1 MESSITQLKSY
12 LPIFYTRRNLF
23 IVLAVTVALCI
34 VAGSFSMQKKYEAKS
49 SVFIE
54 KNVIDSLMKGL
65 TISPSMNDRIR
76 VLRYQM
82 LSRDMVLRV
91 LKKLGADAKV
101 SSAEELEQLV
111 RACQTKTIINIKGN
125 DLFFVSIVH
134 TDPVFA
140 KAYINTLVTTYVEEN
155 ISEKREE
162 SYGANRFLTEQL
174 AIYKQKLDA
183 SEDEIFRYRQKA
195 GIFSNVSEASLM
207 EEIKAGEG
215 ELKKLRSK
223 KNELAASLNT
233 IREQLKMMQSM
244 AARRGL
250 SDFDSNAFGG
260 DPRVEAVQA
269 RIDEMLLVYN
279 EEYPT
284 IVKLREQLAE
294 LEKRQESQPEQN
306 PLPTFDFN
314 PLEDPIFVD
323 LKMRMNSS
331 QSEINAVIAREQEL
345 STTIE
350 SNKTLL
356 QNFPQ
361 DKKVLADM
369 ERERS
374 RFQDVYQK
382 LLDRVGIS
390 EVSKQMEVAD
400 KSTTFRIVDP
410 AILPTQPVGT
420 KRIVVMMMG
429 LLAGI
434 GAGIGGVLL
443 REMLDDSIKSPN
455 LIKDLGVTVLAEIP
469 QMYSEGDSQVQRKW
483 DRLVY
488 AYGSL
493 CLAFISL
500 LIVHDLLH
508 LGLIDRFI

>member
-1 MESSITQLKSY
+1 MDSSITQLKSY
-12 LPIFYTRRNLF
+12 LPLFYARRNIF
-23 IVLAVTVALCI
+23 IVLAVTVAALI
-34 VAGSFSMQKKYEAKS
+34 VAGSFFMQKKYEAKS

-65 TISPSMNDRIR
+65 TVTPSMNDRIR
-76 VLRYQM
+76 VLRYHM

-101 SSAEELEQLV
+101 DSPEALELMVQS
-111 RACQTKTIINIKGN
+111 CQIKTSINVKGN

-134 TDPVFA
+134 KDPAFA
-140 KAYINTLVTTYVEEN
+140 KDYINTLVTTYVEEN
-155 ISEKREE
+155 ISDKREE
-162 SYGANRFLTEQL
+162 SYGANRFLSEQL
-174 AIYKQKLDA
+174 AVYKDKLDA
-183 SEDEIFRYRQKA
+183 SEDAIFRYRQKA

-207 EEIKAGEG
+207 EEIKNGEE
-215 ELKKLRSK
+215 ELKEVKGR
-223 KNELAASLNT
+223 KNELRASLNT
-233 IREQLKMMQSM
+233 IREQLKMMKNM
-244 AARRGL
+244 AAGGGAAG
-250 SDFDSNAFGG
+250 FDANAFGG
-260 DPRVEAVQA
+260 DPRVEALQA
-269 RIDEMLLVYN
+269 RIDELLLVYN

-294 LEKRQESQPEQN
+294 LERRQEETPMP
-306 PLPTFDFN
+306 PLPEADFN

-323 LKMRMNSS
+323 LKMRMNNT
-331 QSEINAVIAREQEL
+331 QSEVNALAAREQEI
-345 STTIE
+345 SATIE
-350 SNKTLL
+350 NNKALL

-369 ERERS
+369 EREKK

-420 KRIVVMMMG
+420 QRIMVMFMG

-434 GAGIGGVLL
+434 AAGIGGVLL
-443 REMLDDSIKSPN
+443 LDKLDDTVKSPD
-455 LIKDLGVTVLAEIP
+455 LIKELGVLVLAEIP
-469 QMYSEGDSQVQRKW
+469 QMHSDADSQVQRKK

-493 CLAFISL
+493 GLAFISL
-500 LIVHDLLH
+500 MILHDLLH
-508 LGLIDRFI
+508 LGLIDRLI